1 MKLIADAGS
10 TKIDW
15 CIIAPDGSLKQYA
28 SEGVNAL
35 MMSQDEMAGAFP
47 AAPAAVDEIHYYGAG
62 CISAEVA
69 AKVERALRCAV
80 GCAASAAVEVASDM
94 LGAARATAGTR
105 QAIVA
110 ILGTGSNTCL
120 YDGRAIV
127 DNVPPMG
134 YIIGDYGSGAAM
146 GKELL
151 AAAYKGLLPTRI
163 RTELEQW
170 LQMDYAAIVSRVY
183 TQSAANRFLAS
194 LVPFV
199 AERREALHGLIV
211 QCLRRLFE
219 ADLSRYPASVELHCV
234 GGVAAAFADE
244 LRQVAAEASRP
255 VASIVHHPMKGLINY
270 HSL

>member
-1 MKLIADAGS
+1 
-10 TKIDW
+10 
-15 CIIAPDGSLKQYA
+15 
-28 SEGVNAL
+28 
-35 MMSQDEMAGAFP
+35 
-47 AAPAAVDEIHYYGAG
+47 
-62 CISAEVA
+62 
-69 AKVERALRCAV
+69 
-80 GCAASAAVEVASDM
+80 
-94 LGAARATAGTR
+94 
-105 QAIVA
+105 
-110 ILGTGSNTCL
+110 
-120 YDGRAIV
+120 
-127 DNVPPMG
+127 
-134 YIIGDYGSGAAM
+134 
-146 GKELL
+146 
-151 AAAYKGLLPTRI
+151 
-163 RTELEQW
+163 
-170 LQMDYAAIVSRVY
+170 VSRVY